1 MYILEHLYF
10 LSFISLSLAT
20 TPPSLGRHATLQA
33 RGGLFSKNRG
43 QALIEDAGKGDQP
56 IGTNLPVVKDFSC
69 RGVDKQYCG
78 ASCYCNKLGKVICD
92 KRHKKAKLAPEDEW
106 LRKYGTLSLTS
117 VCGPV
122 CSCSVDGVRRSG
134 GLEIPELRRL
144 EMLHQHAR
152 EGGRYE
158 GKMSGDL
165 DAMGI
170 GRMSAGSPIAGDP
183 GAGLSNSR
191 ARVLGTPR
199 PGSHGNRDYG
209 VGDPGLS
216 GSADPIAGGSSLAGP
231 PGGGVLLNRP
241 SQDNPDAGHFRAGPS
256 NREP

>member
-1 MYILEHLYF
+1 
-10 LSFISLSLAT
+10 
-20 TPPSLGRHATLQA
+20 
-33 RGGLFSKNRG
+33 
-43 QALIEDAGKGDQP
+43 
-56 IGTNLPVVKDFSC
+56 
-69 RGVDKQYCG
+69 
-78 ASCYCNKLGKVICD
+78 
-92 KRHKKAKLAPEDEW
+92 
-106 LRKYGTLSLTS
+106 

-170 GRMSAGSPIAGDP
+170 GRMSAGSPSAGDP
-183 GAGLSNSR
+183 GAEPLSRVRVPGLPRAGSAGSFGGRNSDVGNPGAGPSNSR

-209 VGDPGLS
+209 VGDPGAGLS